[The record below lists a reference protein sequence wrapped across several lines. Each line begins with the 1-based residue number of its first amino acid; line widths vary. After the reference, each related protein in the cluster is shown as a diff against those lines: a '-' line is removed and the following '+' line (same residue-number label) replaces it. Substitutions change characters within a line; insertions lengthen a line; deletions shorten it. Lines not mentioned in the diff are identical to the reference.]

1 LSMSW
6 VYRGI
11 VWCPWKICLTSLGLS
26 FLICCPKQQSY
37 FGIKRSVRE
46 KVEGNVSHQ
55 TNPPG
60 DYRLGGTEEE
70 AWGEPWLWSQIQKA
84 VSGSAAPWQC
94 LLAWPH
100 WPLPHVPTF
109 GQIWA
114 HVPITPSFLSTGIP
128 TCGTILAPFFRVT
141 KLGRS
146 WCQSTWSPESTV
158 KGLAV

>member
-1 LSMSW
+1 MSW

-26 FLICCPKQQSY
+26 FLICRPKQQSY

-94 LLAWPH
+94 RSLAVPPGLASLAFAPCPH
-100 WPLPHVPTF
+100 LRANLGSCPH
-109 GQIWA
+109 
-114 HVPITPSFLSTGIP
+114 H
-128 TCGTILAPFFRVT
+128 TILPKHRHPNLWYNTGPIFQGDQVG
-141 KLGRS
+141 KVMVS
-146 WCQSTWSPESTV
+146 EHMES
-158 KGLAV
+158 